1 MSLKRTRVHLS
12 GISNIDFRTKGE
24 MEEIK
29 KYQPFHESK
38 NFGMLGLGNHKL
50 PYSIH
55 KELFKPTIGINEGKY
70 VENDIQNPK
79 IYESSLFY
87 QKNSMKIKPR
97 TILSGERAKQLDT
110 SDHRGGEEYN
120 GDSMM
125 ICEINKQRKEMKM
138 KEKLIQ
144 ENLRKKHIGV
154 ISGRIL
160 AQNDIIN
167 KNLTNNKENDGNI
180 NEEKNEKNEIILNN
194 DKNNE
199 KTLKL
204 VKSQSDGNRIFLVK
218 KVSKERLNMIR
229 NKIYNRLKTHNNT
242 KNIFLKWQKN
252 YLNNREL
259 SLYDLH
265 GIINDLGIS
274 ISFNEALALIKSAN
288 KRNTDKLNYD
298 EFKSLFLNDDN
309 NIDIDLSKLPYKN
322 ESVFKGNIE
331 KEEENKRNQLKIL
344 RVSKSENYFA
354 LEKIIRICYPNFLET
369 MKKIQKENAQ
379 SNNKE
384 LKGICDLPTFKKVLD
399 TIKIPDK
406 FKNESIINTIYN
418 QYKISD
424 NMMNYEKFIENCK
437 NIKETNDFFIFQNGY
452 LNLIQKKLEKNE
464 NERKKYND
472 ILVLNKLKKKE
483 YLKEL
488 GNQIGINTIEDIN
501 LLNRRLYKNK
511 SLFNINHKNY
521 FEINKNKK
529 YSLED
534 NNNDKNGIN
543 EYNIIKTINT
553 NENNSNNETEFYN
566 HYQPSFNFIDFVFK
580 DNKIYNDRYY
590 KAIDDISPLIPKK
603 TNDKNDIIKKN
614 FSDLGEYKYY
624 SLVNSRKF
632 NKNLLSNDF
641 GEPGY
646 IKSEERYEKYEPSQ
660 IEKKKKLLFFE
671 NSLKRKYDTNKKWN
685 DKINFQQQVVNIN
698 NSLGQIKRTENLL
711 RYEKK
716 MNDINNIGI

>member
-1 MSLKRTRVHLS
+1 MSLKRSRVHLS

-24 MEEIK
+24 IEEIK
-29 KYQPFHESK
+29 KYQPYHESK
-38 NFGMLGLGNHKL
+38 NFGMLGLGNYKL

-70 VENDIQNPK
+70 VENNIQNPK

-87 QKNSMKIKPR
+87 QKNYMNIKPR
-97 TILSGERAKQLDT
+97 AILSGERAKQLDT

-125 ICEINKQRKEMKM
+125 ICEINKQRKETKIR
-138 KEKLIQ
+138 EKLIQ

-160 AQNDIIN
+160 EKTDIIN
-167 KNLTNNKENDGNI
+167 KNLTNNKENDKNI
-180 NEEKNEKNEIILNN
+180 NKEKNENILNN

-199 KTLKL
+199 KELKL
-204 VKSQSDGNRIFLVK
+204 VKNKSEGSRIFLDN
-218 KVSKERLNMIR
+218 KVSKERLNIIR
-229 NKIYNRLKTHNNT
+229 NKIFNRLKTHNNT
-242 KNIFLKWQKN
+242 KEIFLKWQKN

-274 ISFNEALALIKSAN
+274 ISFNEAFALIKSAN

-298 EFKSLFLNDDN
+298 EFKSLFLNDDK
-309 NIDIDLSKLPYKN
+309 NIDIDLSKIPYQN
-322 ESVFKGNIE
+322 ESSYKENIE
-331 KEEENKRNQLKIL
+331 KEEENKRKQLSIL
-344 RVSKSENYFA
+344 RVSKGDNYLA
-354 LEKIIRICYPNFLET
+354 LQKIIRICYPNFLET

-379 SNNKE
+379 NNNKE

-418 QYKISD
+418 QYKLSD
-424 NMMNYEKFIENCK
+424 NMINYEKFIENCK

-472 ILVLNKLKKKE
+472 ILVMNKMKKKE

-488 GNQIGINTIEDIN
+488 GNQIGFNSIEDIKMI
-501 LLNRRLYKNK
+501 NRRLYKNK
-511 SLFNINHKNY
+511 SLCNINHKNY

-529 YSLED
+529 YTLED
-534 NNNDKNGIN
+534 NNDDKNEIN
-543 EYNIIKTINT
+543 EYNNAKTINT
-553 NENNSNNETEFYN
+553 NFSNNKTEFYN

-603 TNDKNDIIKKN
+603 TNDRNDVMKRN
-614 FSDLGEYKYY
+614 FSDLGEYKHRN
-624 SLVNSRKF
+624 LVNSKKF
-632 NKNLLSNDF
+632 NKNFLSSDV
-641 GEPGY
+641 GGPGY
-646 IKSEERYEKYEPSQ
+646 MKSEERYEKYEPSQ
-660 IEKKKKLLFFE
+660 GEKKKKLLFLE

-685 DKINFQQQVVNIN
+685 DKFNFQQQVVNIN

>member
-1 MSLKRTRVHLS
+1 
-12 GISNIDFRTKGE
+12 
-24 MEEIK
+24 
-29 KYQPFHESK
+29 
-38 NFGMLGLGNHKL
+38 
-50 PYSIH
+50 
-55 KELFKPTIGINEGKY
+55 
-70 VENDIQNPK
+70 
-79 IYESSLFY
+79 
-87 QKNSMKIKPR
+87 
-97 TILSGERAKQLDT
+97 
-110 SDHRGGEEYN
+110 
-120 GDSMM
+120 
-125 ICEINKQRKEMKM
+125 
-138 KEKLIQ
+138 
-144 ENLRKKHIGV
+144 LRKKHIGV
-154 ISGRIL
+154 TSGRRMEKT
-160 AQNDIIN
+160 DIIN
-167 KNLTNNKENDGNI
+167 KNLTNNKENNENI
-180 NEEKNEKNEIILNN
+180 NKEKNENILNN

-199 KTLKL
+199 KELKL
-204 VKSQSDGNRIFLVK
+204 VKNKSEGSRIFLDK
-218 KVSKERLNMIR
+218 KVSKERLNIIR
-229 NKIYNRLKTHNNT
+229 NKIFNRLKTHNNT
-242 KNIFLKWQKN
+242 KEIFLKWQKN

-274 ISFNEALALIKSAN
+274 ISFNEAFALIKSAN

-298 EFKSLFLNDDN
+298 EFKSLFLNDDK
-309 NIDIDLSKLPYKN
+309 NIDIDLSKIPYQN
-322 ESVFKGNIE
+322 ESSYKENIE
-331 KEEENKRNQLKIL
+331 KEEENKRKQLSIL
-344 RVSKSENYFA
+344 RVSKGDNYLA
-354 LEKIIRICYPNFLET
+354 LQKIIRICYPNFLET

-379 SNNKE
+379 NNNKE
-384 LKGICDLPTFKKVLD
+384 LKGIGDLPTFKKVLD

-472 ILVLNKLKKKE
+472 ILVLNKLKKKD

-488 GNQIGINTIEDIN
+488 GNQIGINSIEDIN
-501 LLNRRLYKNK
+501 LINRRLYKNK
-511 SLFNINHKNY
+511 SLCNIDHKNY

-529 YSLED
+529 YTLE
-534 NNNDKNGIN
+534 NNNDDKNGIN
-543 EYNIIKTINT
+543 EYNIAKTINT
-553 NENNSNNETEFYN
+553 NENNFNNKTEFYN

-580 DNKIYNDRYY
+580 DNKLYNDRYY

-603 TNDKNDIIKKN
+603 TNDRNDIMKKN
-614 FSDLGEYKYY
+614 FSDLGEHKHQ
-624 SLVNSRKF
+624 SLIKTRKF
-632 NKNLLSNDF
+632 NKNFLSCEF

-646 IKSEERYEKYEPSQ
+646 MKSEERYEKYEPSQ
-660 IEKKKKLLFFE
+660 EEKKKKLLVLE

-685 DKINFQQQVVNIN
+685 DKFNFQQQVVNIN

>member
-1 MSLKRTRVHLS
+1 MSLKRSRVHLS

-24 MEEIK
+24 IEEIK

-50 PYSIH
+50 PYSVH

-70 VENDIQNPK
+70 VANDIQNPK

-87 QKNSMKIKPR
+87 QKNYMNIKPR

-125 ICEINKQRKEMKM
+125 ICEINKQRKEMKIR
-138 KEKLIQ
+138 EKLLQ

-160 AQNDIIN
+160 EQNDNIK
-167 KNLTNNKENDGNI
+167 KNLNNNKESDGNI
-180 NEEKNEKNEIILNN
+180 NEEKNETISNN
-194 DKNNE
+194 DKINE
-199 KTLKL
+199 KELKL
-204 VKSQSDGNRIFLVK
+204 VKSKSDGSRIFLSK
-218 KVSKERLNMIR
+218 TVSKERLNIIR

-242 KNIFLKWQKN
+242 KEIFLKWQKN

-274 ISFNEALALIKSAN
+274 ISFNEAFALIKSAN

-298 EFKSLFLNDDN
+298 EFKSLFLNDDK
-309 NIDIDLSKLPYKN
+309 NIDIDLSKIPYQN
-322 ESVFKGNIE
+322 ESAYKENIE
-331 KEEENKRNQLKIL
+331 KEEDNKRKQLSIL
-344 RVSKSENYFA
+344 RVSKGDNYFA
-354 LEKIIRICYPNFLET
+354 LQKIIRICYPNFLET

-379 SNNKE
+379 NNNKE

-424 NMMNYEKFIENCK
+424 NMMNYEKFIDNCK

-464 NERKKYND
+464 NERKKYHD
-472 ILVLNKLKKKE
+472 ILVTNKMKKKE

-488 GNQIGINTIEDIN
+488 GNQIGINSIEDIN
-501 LLNRRLYKNK
+501 MINRRLYKNK
-511 SLFNINHKNY
+511 SLCNINHKNY

-534 NNNDKNGIN
+534 NNDDKNGIN
-543 EYNIIKTINT
+543 DYNNIKTINT
-553 NENNSNNETEFYN
+553 NNSNNKTEFYN

-580 DNKIYNDRYY
+580 DNKLYNDRYY

-603 TNDKNDIIKKN
+603 TNDKNDAMKKN
-614 FSDLGEYKYY
+614 FSDLGEYKHR
-624 SLVNSRKF
+624 SLVNSKKF
-632 NKNLLSNDF
+632 NKNFLSSEF
-641 GEPGY
+641 GGPGY
-646 IKSEERYEKYEPSQ
+646 MKSEERYEKYEPSQ
-660 IEKKKKLLFFE
+660 GEKKKKLLFLE

-685 DKINFQQQVVNIN
+685 DKFNFQQQVVNIN

>member
-1 MSLKRTRVHLS
+1 MSLKRSRVHLS

-24 MEEIK
+24 IEEIK
-29 KYQPFHESK
+29 KYQPYHESK
-38 NFGMLGLGNHKL
+38 NFGMLGLGNYKL

-70 VENDIQNPK
+70 VENNIQNPK
-79 IYESSLFY
+79 IYESSLVY
-87 QKNSMKIKPR
+87 QKKYMNIKPR
-97 TILSGERAKQLDT
+97 AIVSGERAKQLDT

-125 ICEINKQRKEMKM
+125 ICEINKQRKETKIR
-138 KEKLIQ
+138 EKLIQ

-160 AQNDIIN
+160 EKTDIIN
-167 KNLTNNKENDGNI
+167 KNLTNNKENNENI
-180 NEEKNEKNEIILNN
+180 NKEKNENILNN

-199 KTLKL
+199 KELKL
-204 VKSQSDGNRIFLVK
+204 VKNKSEGSRIFLDK
-218 KVSKERLNMIR
+218 KVSKERLNIIR
-229 NKIYNRLKTHNNT
+229 NKIFNRLKTHNNT
-242 KNIFLKWQKN
+242 KEIFLKWQKN

-274 ISFNEALALIKSAN
+274 ISFNEAFALIKSAN

-298 EFKSLFLNDDN
+298 EFKSLFLNDDK
-309 NIDIDLSKLPYKN
+309 NIDIDLSKIPYQN
-322 ESVFKGNIE
+322 ESSYKENIE
-331 KEEENKRNQLKIL
+331 KEEENKRKQLSIL
-344 RVSKSENYFA
+344 RVSKGDNYLA
-354 LEKIIRICYPNFLET
+354 LQKIIRICYPNFLET

-379 SNNKE
+379 NNNKE

-418 QYKISD
+418 QYKLSD
-424 NMMNYEKFIENCK
+424 NMINYEKFIENCK

-472 ILVLNKLKKKE
+472 ILVMNKMKKKE

-488 GNQIGINTIEDIN
+488 GNQIGFNSIEDIKMI
-501 LLNRRLYKNK
+501 NRRLYKNK
-511 SLFNINHKNY
+511 SLCNINHKNY

-529 YSLED
+529 YTLE
-534 NNNDKNGIN
+534 NNNDDKNEIN
-543 EYNIIKTINT
+543 DYNNAKTINT
-553 NENNSNNETEFYN
+553 NISNNKTEFYN

-603 TNDKNDIIKKN
+603 TNDRNDVMKRN
-614 FSDLGEYKYY
+614 FSDLGEYKHRN
-624 SLVNSRKF
+624 LVNSKKF
-632 NKNLLSNDF
+632 NKNFLSSDV
-641 GEPGY
+641 GGPGY
-646 IKSEERYEKYEPSQ
+646 MKSEERYEKYEPSQ
-660 IEKKKKLLFFE
+660 GEKKKKLLFLE

-685 DKINFQQQVVNIN
+685 DKFNFQQQVVNIN

-711 RYEKK
+711 KYEKK

>member
-1 MSLKRTRVHLS
+1 MSLKRSRVHLS

-24 MEEIK
+24 IEEIK

-38 NFGMLGLGNHKL
+38 NFGMLGLGNYKL

-55 KELFKPTIGINEGKY
+55 KKLFKPTIGINEGKY
-70 VENDIQNPK
+70 IQNNIQNPK

-87 QKNSMKIKPR
+87 QKNYMNIKPR

-125 ICEINKQRKEMKM
+125 ICEINKQRKEMKIR
-138 KEKLIQ
+138 EKLLQ

-160 AQNDIIN
+160 EKNGTIN
-167 KNLTNNKENDGNI
+167 KNLNNNKENDGNI
-180 NEEKNEKNEIILNN
+180 NEEKNETISNN

-199 KTLKL
+199 KELKL
-204 VKSQSDGNRIFLVK
+204 VKSKSDGSRIFLSK
-218 KVSKERLNMIR
+218 KVSKERLNIIR
-229 NKIYNRLKTHNNT
+229 NKIYNRLKTHSNT
-242 KNIFLKWQKN
+242 KEIFLKWQKN

-274 ISFNEALALIKSAN
+274 ISFNEAFALVKSAN

-298 EFKSLFLNDDN
+298 EFKSLFLNDDK
-309 NIDIDLSKLPYKN
+309 NIDIDLSKIPYQN
-322 ESVFKGNIE
+322 ESAYKENIE
-331 KEEENKRNQLKIL
+331 KEEENKRKQLSIL
-344 RVSKSENYFA
+344 RVSKGDNYFA
-354 LEKIIRICYPNFLET
+354 LQKIIRICYPNFLET
-369 MKKIQKENAQ
+369 MKKIQKENVQ
-379 SNNKE
+379 NNNKE

-424 NMMNYEKFIENCK
+424 NMMNYEKFIDNCK

-464 NERKKYND
+464 NERKKYHD
-472 ILVLNKLKKKE
+472 ILVMNKMKKKE
-483 YLKEL
+483 YLEEL

-501 LLNRRLYKNK
+501 MINRRLYKNK
-511 SLFNINHKNY
+511 SLCNINHKNY

-534 NNNDKNGIN
+534 NNDDKND
-543 EYNIIKTINT
+543 YNNIKTINT
-553 NENNSNNETEFYN
+553 NNSNNKTEFYN

-580 DNKIYNDRYY
+580 DNKLYNDRYY

-603 TNDKNDIIKKN
+603 TNDKNDVMKKN
-614 FSDLGEYKYY
+614 FSDLGEYKHR
-624 SLVNSRKF
+624 SLVNSKKF
-632 NKNLLSNDF
+632 NKNFLSSDF
-641 GEPGY
+641 GGPGY
-646 IKSEERYEKYEPSQ
+646 MKSEERYEKYEPSQ
-660 IEKKKKLLFFE
+660 REKKKKLLFLE

-685 DKINFQQQVVNIN
+685 DKFNFQQQVVNIN

>member
-1 MSLKRTRVHLS
+1 MSLKRSRIHLS

-24 MEEIK
+24 IEEIK

-38 NFGMLGLGNHKL
+38 NFGMLGLSNHKL

-55 KELFKPTIGINEGKY
+55 KELFRPTIGINEGKY
-70 VENDIQNPK
+70 IQNDIQNPK

-87 QKNSMKIKPR
+87 QKNSMNIKPR

-125 ICEINKQRKEMKM
+125 ICEINKQRKENKM
-138 KEKLIQ
+138 REKLIQ

-160 AQNDIIN
+160 EQQDTIN
-167 KNLTNNKENDGNI
+167 KNATNNKENDGNN
-180 NEEKNEKNEIILNN
+180 NEEKNENTLNN

-199 KTLKL
+199 KELKL
-204 VKSQSDGNRIFLVK
+204 VKSRSDGSRIFLIK
-218 KVSKERLNMIR
+218 KVSNERLNLIR
-229 NKIYNRLKTHNNT
+229 NKIYNRLKTHNDT
-242 KNIFLKWQKN
+242 KDIFLKWQKN

-265 GIINDLGIS
+265 RIINDLGIP
-274 ISFNEALALIKSAN
+274 ISFNEAFALIKSAN
-288 KRNTDKLNYD
+288 KRNTDKLNYN
-298 EFKSLFLNDDN
+298 EFKDLFLNDDKI
-309 NIDIDLSKLPYKN
+309 IDIDLSKIPYQS
-322 ESVFKGNIE
+322 ESTYKDNIE
-331 KEEENKRNQLKIL
+331 KEEENKRNQLKVL
-344 RVSKSENYFA
+344 RVSKGHNYFA
-354 LEKIIRICYPNFLET
+354 LQKIIRICYPNFLET

-379 SNNKE
+379 DNNKE

-406 FKNESIINTIYN
+406 YKSESIINTIYN

-472 ILVLNKLKKKE
+472 ILVLNNLKKKE

-488 GNQIGINTIEDIN
+488 GKQIGINSIEDIN
-501 LLNRRLYKNK
+501 LINRRLYKNK
-511 SLFNINHKNY
+511 SQFNINHKNY

-534 NNNDKNGIN
+534 NNEDKNGLN
-543 EYNIIKTINT
+543 KYNVAKTINT
-553 NENNSNNETEFYN
+553 NVNANNSINKTEFYN

-590 KAIDDISPLIPKK
+590 KAIDEISPLIPKK
-603 TNDKNDIIKKN
+603 SNDRNDILKKN
-614 FSDLGEYKYY
+614 FSDLGEYKHK
-624 SLVNSRKF
+624 SLINSKKF
-632 NKNLLSNDF
+632 NKNFLSSDL
-641 GEPGY
+641 GGPGY
-646 IKSEERYEKYEPSQ
+646 MKSEERYQKYEPSQ
-660 IEKKKKLLFFE
+660 EEKKKKLLFLE
-671 NSLKRKYDTNKKWN
+671 NSLKRKYDTNRKWN
-685 DKINFQQQVVNIN
+685 DKFNFQQQVVNIN

>member
-1 MSLKRTRVHLS
+1 MSLKRSRIHLS

-24 MEEIK
+24 IEEIK

-55 KELFKPTIGINEGKY
+55 KELFKPTTGLNEGKY
-70 VENDIQNPK
+70 VENDIQNPR
-79 IYESSLFY
+79 IYESALFY

-97 TILSGERAKQLDT
+97 TILIGERAKQLDT

-125 ICEINKQRKEMKM
+125 ICEINKQRKENKIR
-138 KEKLIQ
+138 EKLLQ

-154 ISGRIL
+154 ISGRVL
-160 AQNDIIN
+160 EQHEHELIN
-167 KNLTNNKENDGNI
+167 NNLTNNKENDGNI
-180 NEEKNEKNEIILNN
+180 TEEKNEVILNN
-194 DKNNE
+194 DKNNDKE
-199 KTLKL
+199 IKL
-204 VKSQSDGNRIFLVK
+204 VKSRSDGSRIFLVK
-218 KVSKERLNMIR
+218 KVSKERLNIIR
-229 NKIYNRLKTHNNT
+229 NKIFHRLKTHNNT
-242 KNIFLKWQKN
+242 KDIFLKWQKN

-274 ISFNEALALIKSAN
+274 ISFNEAFALIKSAN

-298 EFKSLFLNDDN
+298 EFKSLFLDDEK
-309 NIDIDLSKLPYKN
+309 NIDVDLSKIPYQN
-322 ESVFKGNIE
+322 ESVYKENIE
-331 KEEENKRNQLKIL
+331 KEEEIKRNQLNVL
-344 RVSKSENYFA
+344 RVSKGDNYFA
-354 LEKIIRICYPNFLET
+354 LQKIISICYPNFLET
-369 MKKIQKENAQ
+369 MKKIQKENVQ
-379 SNNKE
+379 NNNKE
-384 LKGICDLPTFKKVLD
+384 LKGICDLPTFRKVLD

-437 NIKETNDFFIFQNGY
+437 SLKETNDFFIFQNGY

-472 ILVLNKLKKKE
+472 ILVLNKSKKKE

-488 GNQIGINTIEDIN
+488 GNQIGINSIEDIN
-501 LLNRRLYKNK
+501 SLNRRLYKNK
-511 SLFNINHKNY
+511 SLCNVNHKNY

-534 NNNDKNGIN
+534 NDNDKNGIN
-543 EYNIIKTINT
+543 EYNVSKTINIKRNIT
-553 NENNSNNETEFYN
+553 NNRTDFYN

-580 DNKIYNDRYY
+580 DNKMYNDRYY

-614 FSDLGEYKYY
+614 FSDLGEYKHQ

-632 NKNLLSNDF
+632 DKDFLSSDI
-641 GEPGY
+641 GGPGY
-646 IKSEERYEKYEPSQ
+646 MKSEERYERYEPSQ
-660 IEKKKKLLFFE
+660 GEKKKKLLFLE
-671 NSLKRKYDTNKKWN
+671 NSLKRKFDTNKKWN

-698 NSLGQIKRTENLL
+698 NSLGQIKRTENLF

>member
-1 MSLKRTRVHLS
+1 MS

-24 MEEIK
+24 IEEIK

-38 NFGMLGLGNHKL
+38 NFGMLGLGNYKL

-55 KELFKPTIGINEGKY
+55 KKLFKPTIGINEGKY
-70 VENDIQNPK
+70 IQNNIQNPK

-87 QKNSMKIKPR
+87 QKNYMNIKPR

-125 ICEINKQRKEMKM
+125 ICEINKQRKEMKIR
-138 KEKLIQ
+138 EKLLQ

-160 AQNDIIN
+160 EKNGTIN
-167 KNLTNNKENDGNI
+167 KNLNNNKENDGNI
-180 NEEKNEKNEIILNN
+180 NEEKNETISNN

-199 KTLKL
+199 KELKL
-204 VKSQSDGNRIFLVK
+204 VKSKSDGSRIFLSK
-218 KVSKERLNMIR
+218 KVSKERLNIIR
-229 NKIYNRLKTHNNT
+229 NKIYNRLKTHSNT
-242 KNIFLKWQKN
+242 KEIFLKWQKN

-274 ISFNEALALIKSAN
+274 ISFNEAFALVKSAN

-298 EFKSLFLNDDN
+298 EFKSLFLNDDK
-309 NIDIDLSKLPYKN
+309 NIDIDLSKIPYQN
-322 ESVFKGNIE
+322 ESAYKENIE
-331 KEEENKRNQLKIL
+331 KEEENKRKQLSIL
-344 RVSKSENYFA
+344 RVSKGDNYFA
-354 LEKIIRICYPNFLET
+354 LQKIIRICYPNFLET
-369 MKKIQKENAQ
+369 MKKIQKENVQ
-379 SNNKE
+379 NNNKE

-424 NMMNYEKFIENCK
+424 NMMNYEKFIDNCK

-464 NERKKYND
+464 NERKKYHD
-472 ILVLNKLKKKE
+472 ILVMNKMKKKE
-483 YLKEL
+483 YLEEL

-501 LLNRRLYKNK
+501 MINRRLYKNK
-511 SLFNINHKNY
+511 SLCNINHKNY

-534 NNNDKNGIN
+534 NNDDKND
-543 EYNIIKTINT
+543 YNNIKTINT
-553 NENNSNNETEFYN
+553 NNSNNKTEFYN

-580 DNKIYNDRYY
+580 DNKLYNDRYY

-603 TNDKNDIIKKN
+603 TNDKNDVMKKN
-614 FSDLGEYKYY
+614 FSDLGEYKHR
-624 SLVNSRKF
+624 SLVNSKKF
-632 NKNLLSNDF
+632 NKNFLSSDF
-641 GEPGY
+641 GGPGY
-646 IKSEERYEKYEPSQ
+646 MKSEERYEKYEPSQ
-660 IEKKKKLLFFE
+660 REKKKKLLFLE

-685 DKINFQQQVVNIN
+685 DKFNFQQQVVNIN

>member
-1 MSLKRTRVHLS
+1 MSLKRSRVHLS

-24 MEEIK
+24 IEEIK

-50 PYSIH
+50 PYSVH

-70 VENDIQNPK
+70 VANDIQNPK

-87 QKNSMKIKPR
+87 QKNYMNIKPR

-125 ICEINKQRKEMKM
+125 ICEINKQRKEMKIR
-138 KEKLIQ
+138 EKLLQ

-160 AQNDIIN
+160 EQNDNIK
-167 KNLTNNKENDGNI
+167 KNLNNNKESDGNI
-180 NEEKNEKNEIILNN
+180 NEEKNETISNN
-194 DKNNE
+194 DKINE
-199 KTLKL
+199 KELKL
-204 VKSQSDGNRIFLVK
+204 VKSKSDGSRMFLSK
-218 KVSKERLNMIR
+218 TVSKERLNIIR

-242 KNIFLKWQKN
+242 KEIFLKWQKN

-274 ISFNEALALIKSAN
+274 ISFNEAFALIKSAN

-298 EFKSLFLNDDN
+298 EFKSLFLNDDK
-309 NIDIDLSKLPYKN
+309 NIDIDLSKIPYQN
-322 ESVFKGNIE
+322 ESAYKENIE
-331 KEEENKRNQLKIL
+331 KEEENKRKQLSIL
-344 RVSKSENYFA
+344 RVSKGDNYFA
-354 LEKIIRICYPNFLET
+354 LQKIIRICFPNFLET

-379 SNNKE
+379 NNNKE

-424 NMMNYEKFIENCK
+424 NMMNYEKFIDNCK

-464 NERKKYND
+464 NERKKYQD
-472 ILVLNKLKKKE
+472 ILVTNKMKKKE

-488 GNQIGINTIEDIN
+488 GNQIGINSIEDIN
-501 LLNRRLYKNK
+501 MINRRLYKNK
-511 SLFNINHKNY
+511 SLCNINHKNY

-534 NNNDKNGIN
+534 NNDDKNGIN
-543 EYNIIKTINT
+543 DYNNIKTINT
-553 NENNSNNETEFYN
+553 NNSNNKTEFFN

-580 DNKIYNDRYY
+580 DNKLYNDRYY

-603 TNDKNDIIKKN
+603 TNDKNDAMKKN
-614 FSDLGEYKYY
+614 FSDLGEYKHR
-624 SLVNSRKF
+624 SLVNSKKF
-632 NKNLLSNDF
+632 NKNFLSSEF
-641 GEPGY
+641 GGPGY
-646 IKSEERYEKYEPSQ
+646 MKSEERYEKYEPSQ
-660 IEKKKKLLFFE
+660 GEKKKKLLFLE

-685 DKINFQQQVVNIN
+685 DKFNFQQQVVNIN